1 MVLPFRTEDWKML
14 YRVIFADG
22 SVDLLD
28 ADNLADAKTDA
39 TEEYPDSPVKRVVV
53 VEDQDEDDEDDNPPE
68 GEDDNPPDDEDEEDS
83 DDEGG
88 E

>member
-1 MVLPFRTEDWKML
+1 ML

-28 ADNLADAKTDA
+28 ADTVADAKADA

-53 VEDQDEDDEDDNPPE
+53 VEDQDEDDEGDNPFE
-68 GEDDNPPDDEDEEDS
+68 GDEDGNPPDGEDADEDGDDS